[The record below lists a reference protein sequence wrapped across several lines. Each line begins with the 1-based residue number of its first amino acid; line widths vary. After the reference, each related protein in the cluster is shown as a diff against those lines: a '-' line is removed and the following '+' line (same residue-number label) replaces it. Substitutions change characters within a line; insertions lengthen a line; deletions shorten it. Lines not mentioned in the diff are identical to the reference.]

1 MDPTRERTRPLR
13 LDPVGAARFR
23 RRVIEKSAERTNKK
37 TVSEKPSIVQC
48 RGANRIGANM
58 KPTIIDK
65 PKPRKLLVSLLVGV
79 AALAA
84 ASSQA
89 AAQQQQK
96 RPNIVMLMSDDAG
109 WADFGPYLGGAALGH
124 PTPNIDRL
132 AKEGVTFTNWYGQ
145 ASCTAG
151 RASFM
156 TGRIPI
162 RSALSVVVVPGDPNG
177 LKKETPTIAEFY
189 QKNGYSTYFSGKWH
203 LGDRPEFYPIE
214 HGFDEMKQFAAYYPG
229 VYAYS
234 DTSPYAHPWFPKGN
248 AEFWKMYTSV
258 VNLYEWE
265 GTAGSPAVKGDN
277 GAVITLENLA
287 EFDMRQTDSAIEYIK
302 KHAKDSK
309 PFFMDVNFMKLH
321 QPTSP
326 NKMFAGKSHLGNYSD
341 SVLELDYNV
350 GRIMDVIRAEA
361 PDTIVIFTADN
372 GAWQDAWPDAGAHP
386 YRGEKGSAF
395 EAGWRVPGIMWAPG
409 KIPAGVVLHEMM
421 SHMDVW
427 PTTATMVGLQAPT
440 KGEMMDNNG
449 KPIYFDGIDNSAYV
463 TGKAKHSARDSW
475 IYIDGESFQGMRADI
490 DNEPDIR
497 IAWKY
502 LWTSKDTW
510 LGPDQ
515 SLGAIGSTDNLTMDP
530 YEKYDMTF
538 NGAVS
543 TRSPTTSPGRY
554 AGMDNG
560 WVFSLVDIP
569 LTEFNKS
576 IVKYPNI
583 ERFPGGASNDLKPNL
598 QNPKNPLPYD
608 PTKLPKT
615 VGSGGG

>member
-1 MDPTRERTRPLR
+1 
-13 LDPVGAARFR
+13 
-23 RRVIEKSAERTNKK
+23 
-37 TVSEKPSIVQC
+37 
-48 RGANRIGANM
+48 M
-58 KPTIIDK
+58 KPTIISK
-65 PKPRKLLVSLLVGV
+65 LTTRKALLGLLVGV
-79 AALAA
+79 AALAT

-89 AAQQQQK
+89 FAQQQK
-96 RPNIVMLMSDDAG
+96 RPNVVMLMSDDAG
-109 WADFGPYLGGAALGH
+109 WADFGAYLGGAALGH
-124 PTPNIDRL
+124 PTPNIDRI
-132 AKEGVTFTNWYGQ
+132 AKEGAMFTNWYGQ

-203 LGDRPEFYPIE
+203 LGDKPEFYPIE

-229 VYAYS
+229 VYGYS
-234 DTSPYAHPWFPKGN
+234 DTSRYAHPWFPKGN
-248 AEFWKMYTSV
+248 AEYWKTYQSV

-265 GTAGSPAVKGDN
+265 GVAGKPAVKGDN
-277 GAVITLENLA
+277 GAVITLQNLA

-326 NKMFAGKSHLGNYSD
+326 NKMFAGKSHLGDYSD
-341 SVLELDYNV
+341 SVLELDYNI

-372 GAWQDAWPDAGAHP
+372 GAWQDAWPDAGTHP
-386 YRGEKGSAF
+386 YRGEKGSSF

-409 KIPAGVVLHEMM
+409 KIPGGQVLHEMM

-427 PTTATMVGLQAPT
+427 PTTAAMVGLQSPT
-440 KGEMMDNNG
+440 KGETLDNNG

-463 TGKAKHSARDSW
+463 TGKAKHSARDAW
-475 IYIDGESFQGMRADI
+475 IYIDGETFQGMRADI

-510 LGPDQ
+510 LGGEVN
-515 SLGAIGSTDNLTMDP
+515 LGAIGSTYNLTMDP
-530 YEKYDMTF
+530 YEKYDMMF

-543 TRSPTTSPGRY
+543 TRNPTTSPGRY

-608 PTKLPKT
+608 PNILPKT
-615 VGSGGG
+615 IGGGAG

>member
-1 MDPTRERTRPLR
+1 MVKARRIWLG
-13 LDPVGAARFR
+13 LLAVSAA
-23 RRVIEKSAERTNKK
+23 VT
-37 TVSEKPSIVQC
+37 
-48 RGANRIGANM
+48 
-58 KPTIIDK
+58 
-65 PKPRKLLVSLLVGV
+65 
-79 AALAA
+79 LA
-84 ASSQA
+84 STPA
-89 AAQQQQK
+89 AAQK
-96 RPNIVMLMSDDAG
+96 KPNIVMLMSDDAG
-109 WADFGPYLGGAALGH
+109 WADFGAYLGGAALGH
-124 PTPNIDRL
+124 PTPNLDRL

-203 LGDRPEFYPIE
+203 LGDKPEFYPIE

-229 VYAYS
+229 VYGYS
-234 DTSPYAHPWFPKGN
+234 DTSRYAHPWFPKGN

-265 GTAGSPAVKGDN
+265 GTAGKPAVKGDN

-302 KHAKDSK
+302 NHAKDSK

-326 NKMFAGKSHLGNYSD
+326 NKMFAGKSHLGDYSD

-372 GAWQDAWPDAGAHP
+372 GAWQDAWPDAGTHP

-427 PTTATMVGLQAPT
+427 PTTATMVGLQAPA
-440 KGEMMDNNG
+440 KGEMMDNSG

-463 TGKAKHSARDSW
+463 TGKAKRSARDSW
-475 IYIDGESFQGMRADI
+475 IYIDGENFQGMRADI
-490 DNEPDIR
+490 DNEPDVR

-515 SLGAIGSTDNLTMDP
+515 NLGAIGSTYNLTMDP

-543 TRSPTTSPGRY
+543 TRSSTTSPGRY

-615 VGSGGG
+615 IGGSGGG